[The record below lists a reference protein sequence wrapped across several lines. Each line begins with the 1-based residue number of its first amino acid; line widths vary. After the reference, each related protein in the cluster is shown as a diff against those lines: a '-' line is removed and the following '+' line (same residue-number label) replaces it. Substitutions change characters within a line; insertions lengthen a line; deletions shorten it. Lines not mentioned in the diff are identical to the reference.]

1 MEIAQIDFET
11 LYGELNQGSANFV
24 FDESLTLGQIISS
37 LVPYLFVIAGL
48 LLLLYLIFGGFGLLT
63 SRGDPKAVASAKE
76 RITFAVVGFVIVFAS
91 YWIVQIVGQILGIQ
105 AVQDI
110 YG

>member
-11 LYGELNQGSANFV
+11 LYGELNQGRANFV
-24 FDESLTLGQIISS
+24 FSESLTLGQIISS

-91 YWIVQIVGQILGIQ
+91 YWIVQIVGQILGIE

-110 YG
+110 FG

>member
-11 LYGELNQGSANFV
+11 LYGELNQGRANFV
-24 FDESLTLGQIISS
+24 FSERLTLGQIISS

-110 YG
+110 FG

>member
-11 LYGELNQGSANFV
+11 LYGELNQGRANFV

-110 YG
+110 FG

>member
-11 LYGELNQGSANFV
+11 LYGELNQGTANFV

-48 LLLLYLIFGGFGLLT
+48 LLLLYLVFGGFGLMT
-63 SRGDPKAVASAKE
+63 SRGDPKAVAASRE
-76 RITFAVVGFVIVFAS
+76 RITFALVGFIIIFVS

-105 AVQDI
+105 DI
-110 YG
+110 LDIFG

>member
-110 YG
+110 FG

>member
-91 YWIVQIVGQILGIQ
+91 YWIVQIVGQILGIE

-110 YG
+110 FG

>member
-11 LYGELNQGSANFV
+11 LYGELNQGRANFV

-91 YWIVQIVGQILGIQ
+91 YWIVQIVGQILGIE

-110 YG
+110 FG